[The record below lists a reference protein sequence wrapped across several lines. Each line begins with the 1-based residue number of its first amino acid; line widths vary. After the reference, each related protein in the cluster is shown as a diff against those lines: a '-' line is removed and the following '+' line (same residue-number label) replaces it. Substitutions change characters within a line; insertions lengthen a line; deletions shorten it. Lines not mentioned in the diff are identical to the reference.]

1 MNNYLNLL
9 EKIMKH
15 FVFIFIGLA
24 SFSVKAQNNASSA
37 MFYCDITG
45 WFDSNE
51 QGELILDPN
60 FSIENFELT
69 SILSVNFLQKQMVW
83 LDQPSNI
90 MSITDESLDAST
102 FVAFKES
109 GMERLTLNI
118 QDGNLL
124 IDFYK
129 INDLGSMDYN
139 LMSERQTFECVP
151 FNR

>member
-15 FVFIFIGLA
+15 FVFIFIGLT
-24 SFSVKAQNNASSA
+24 SLSVEAQNNASSA

-51 QGELILDPN
+51 QGELIPDPN

-102 FVAFKES
+102 FIAFKEG

-118 QDGNLL
+118 QDRNLL

-129 INDLGSMDYN
+129 IDDFGSMDYN

>member
-15 FVFIFIGLA
+15 FVFIFIGLT
-24 SFSVKAQNNASSA
+24 SLSVEAQNNASSA

-51 QGELILDPN
+51 RGELIPDPN

-102 FVAFKES
+102 FIAFKEG

-129 INDLGSMDYN
+129 IDDFGSMDYN

>member
-1 MNNYLNLL
+1 
-9 EKIMKH
+9 
-15 FVFIFIGLA
+15 
-24 SFSVKAQNNASSA
+24 
-37 MFYCDITG
+37 
-45 WFDSNE
+45 
-51 QGELILDPN
+51 
-60 FSIENFELT
+60 
-69 SILSVNFLQKQMVW
+69 MVW

-102 FVAFKES
+102 FIAFKEG
-109 GMERLTLNI
+109 GMELLTLNI

-129 INDLGSMDYN
+129 IDDFGSMDYN